1 MDNSNINEEI
11 EYISKQLNSLFENL
25 NNITF
30 QFLENPNTD
39 WIYDMENEIKKSF
52 KELNYNL
59 IYKEL
64 PKRKDINY
72 TRIENYEDYEFTHCI
87 AYEMAIR
94 NAEVIKLTNL
104 IEKLNLLNYN
114 ILCNF
119 NSSQSYKEKEKHFSK
134 LINSLKELTI
144 NIENPFKTILE
155 IKNKINNQI
164 LKNLDE
170 KNILILINRFM
181 EILDNCENDYLLDIL
196 NTYNAPNIELL
207 ITKYNENDLKNL
219 FNKSSMQDK
228 YDLIILLLVSIQTK
242 LEKEYYVVNEKKSI
256 TPEYI
261 EEYISKDTN
270 YEPNIA
276 VNEHINISLNN
287 PNYIDNYDCTK
298 GYTFYQGAYEDDNS
312 FYINKVTPNFSQ
324 PLRMFN
330 TMEISINPSLPLNDI
345 LSFVKKIKEDYD
357 KKESFKSFFEL
368 IDKDLKFFGD
378 KKTTVDKSMS
388 YSKEKWADMFYIYD
402 YFQFYFSEN
411 DKINKGDKQ
420 KEDDETTISKEL
432 SLQLSYYHILKDQT
446 PLDFSKSADIGNY
459 NSPYDCYETDF
470 MVKIKENMEVSS
482 NKDKIKFYV
491 TDNHIKEDYYPK
503 MKDFIEGNN
512 PKYKKFIDG
521 KNHDKNSLIEQK
533 NNISSKL

>member
-1 MDNSNINEEI
+1 MNEDI
-11 EYISKQLNSLFENL
+11 KNTHKLLDSLFENL
-25 NNITF
+25 NNTTSKFI
-30 QFLENPNTD
+30 ENPDFD
-39 WIYDMENEIKKSF
+39 WMHDMENEIKKSF
-52 KELNYNL
+52 KELNSNL
-59 IYKEL
+59 IYKKL
-64 PKRKDINY
+64 PKRKDTKY

-94 NAEVIKLTNL
+94 NEEVIKLTDI

-119 NSSQSYKEKEKHFSK
+119 NSSQSNEEKEKYFDK
-134 LINSLKELTI
+134 LINSPKELTI
-144 NIENPFKTILE
+144 NIENSFNTILE
-155 IKNKINNQI
+155 IKDKINNQI
-164 LKNLDE
+164 LENLDE
-170 KNILILINRFM
+170 KNILILINTFM
-181 EILDNCENDYLLDIL
+181 EILDNYENDYLLDIL
-196 NTYNAPNIELL
+196 NTYNAPNIEPL

-219 FNKSSMQDK
+219 FKKSSMQDK

-242 LEKEYYVVNEKKSI
+242 LEKEYYVVNEQKST

-276 VNEHINISLNN
+276 INEHINISLNN

-298 GYTFYQGAYEDDNS
+298 GYTLYQGLYEDDNS

-368 IDKDLKFFGD
+368 VEKDLEFSVD

-420 KEDDETTISKEL
+420 KEDDETTIAKEL

-459 NSPYDCYETDF
+459 NSAYDYYETDF
-470 MVKIKENMEVSS
+470 IEKIKENMEGSS
-482 NKDKIKFYV
+482 NKEKIKFYV

-503 MKDFIEGNN
+503 MKDLIEGNN

-521 KNHDKNSLIEQK
+521 RNHAKNSLIEQK
-533 NNISSKL
+533 NNISSRL

>member
-1 MDNSNINEEI
+1 MNEDI
-11 EYISKQLNSLFENL
+11 EQVNKLLDSLFVNL
-25 NNITF
+25 NDTTF
-30 QFLENPNTD
+30 QFLENPDSD
-39 WIYDMENEIKKSF
+39 WMSDMENKIKKSF
-52 KELNYNL
+52 KELNNNL

-64 PKRKDINY
+64 PKRKDTKY

-94 NAEVIKLTNL
+94 NEEVIKLTNI

-114 ILCNF
+114 ILYNF
-119 NSSQSYKEKEKHFSK
+119 NSSQSYEEKEKYFDK

-155 IKNKINNQI
+155 SKNKINNQI
-164 LKNLDE
+164 LENLDE
-170 KNILILINRFM
+170 KNILILINTVM

-219 FNKSSMQDK
+219 FKKALILDK
-228 YDLIILLLVSIQTK
+228 YNLIILLLDSVRIK
-242 LEKEYYVVNEKKSI
+242 LEKEYYVVNEQKSI

-276 VNEHINISLNN
+276 VNEHINISLTN

-298 GYTFYQGAYEDDNS
+298 GYTFYQGVYEDDNS

-368 IDKDLKFFGD
+368 IEKDLKFSAD
-378 KKTTVDKSMS
+378 KKTTIDKSIS
-388 YSKEKWADMFYIYD
+388 YSKKKWADMFYIYD
-402 YFQFYFSEN
+402 YFQFYFSE
-411 DKINKGDKQ
+411 DYKINKGDKQ
-420 KEDDETTISKEL
+420 REDDETTIAKEL

-446 PLDFSKSADIGNY
+446 PLDFSNSTDIGNY
-459 NSPYDCYETDF
+459 NSAYDCYETDF
-470 MVKIKENMEVSS
+470 KVKIKENMEVSS
-482 NKDKIKFYV
+482 NKEKIKFYV

-503 MKDFIEGNN
+503 MKDLIEGNN
-512 PKYKKFIDG
+512 PEYKKFIGG
-521 KNHDKNSLIEQK
+521 KNHVKNSIIKEK
-533 NNISSKL
+533 NNVSVKL